1 MNKEEVFLKVTEIF
15 KDVFDDDTIELTDA
29 TTSEDIEGWDSIM
42 HITLI
47 GAIEMEYKI
56 KFTMKEVVSIK
67 NVGEMVDLIIHK
79 L

>member
-67 NVGEMVDLIIHK
+67 NVGEMVDLIIQK